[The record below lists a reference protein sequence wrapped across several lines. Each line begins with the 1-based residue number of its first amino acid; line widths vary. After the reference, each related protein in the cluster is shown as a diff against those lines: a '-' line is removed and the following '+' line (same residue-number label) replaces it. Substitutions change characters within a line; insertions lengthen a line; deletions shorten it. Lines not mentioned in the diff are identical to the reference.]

1 MKDIAYRS
9 MTQNQYKH
17 CNKTQKAKEQG
28 KMVNKF
34 NKDCQR
40 LAINTAFIKVQ
51 QNKK

>member
-1 MKDIAYRS
+1 MGYLS
-9 MTQNQYKH
+9 MTQNQYIH
-17 CNKTQKAKEQG
+17 CNKTQRAKEQR

-40 LAINTAFIKVQ
+40 LAINTAFIKGQ